1 MTTHKLLLAIL
12 VVGLVSVPGARA
24 YAQRGVSSRGPTAP
38 RATRYRPARPTMSPY
53 LNLLRDNSS
62 TLQNYYSF
70 VRPEQRQRA
79 INREGQATVRQ
90 QANALRMVQNDVQ
103 LGQAPIR
110 TTGKGGGHMTGG
122 SRFMTSSRF
131 FGGGQ

>member
-12 VVGLVSVPGARA
+12 VVGLVSVPVARA
-24 YAQRGVSSRGPTAP
+24 YAQRGGPTAR

-62 TLQNYYSF
+62 TLSNYYSF